1 MDEPTP
7 LPEPGIDD
15 IVGHVFDGID
25 VYIVFRDADS
35 RQFWFIPETGERW
48 YGTYLEEGQTWRP
61 PAAPCPDGYCDRQ
74 KAIHEAGHAVICAD
88 EGIRVEYVTVLPSS
102 GTDGEQLL
110 GQCRY
115 DYRLGQQLKADPQTW
130 GPRAV
135 KANLGGQ
142 EAECIYLERSG
153 GEVTEQT
160 RARWR
165 NDSSAMR
172 KQVAASFGWD
182 VDKFEP
188 AQLKAPCVLNEI
200 ERLRELV
207 ATRLSDPAI
216 WRVVEAVANLLVRLG
231 AIEGRV
237 VSNLLADSL
246 GTN

>member
-1 MDEPTP
+1 
-7 LPEPGIDD
+7 
-15 IVGHVFDGID
+15 
-25 VYIVFRDADS
+25 
-35 RQFWFIPETGERW
+35 
-48 YGTYLEEGQTWRP
+48 
-61 PAAPCPDGYCDRQ
+61 
-74 KAIHEAGHAVICAD
+74 
-88 EGIRVEYVTVLPSS
+88 
-102 GTDGEQLL
+102 
-110 GQCRY
+110 
-115 DYRLGQQLKADPQTW
+115 
-130 GPRAV
+130 
-135 KANLGGQ
+135 
-142 EAECIYLERSG
+142 
-153 GEVTEQT
+153 
-160 RARWR
+160 
-165 NDSSAMR
+165 MR